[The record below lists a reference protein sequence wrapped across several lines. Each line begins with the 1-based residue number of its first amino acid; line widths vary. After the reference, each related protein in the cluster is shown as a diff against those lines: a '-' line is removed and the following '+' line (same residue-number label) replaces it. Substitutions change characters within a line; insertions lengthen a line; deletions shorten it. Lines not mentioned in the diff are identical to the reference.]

1 MPLLD
6 ELTFLESQAQEEAK
20 LINNPEAWETLK
32 NKYLGRKGILA
43 TLTTQLKTCDA
54 AEKPLAGREA
64 NRIKQVLTTL
74 FETLP
79 KQISGNSI
87 NAEEV
92 CGPDLSMP
100 GTAPQIGG
108 LHPITQVIHEI
119 CDIFASLGFVVANG
133 PEMETEH
140 YNFESLN
147 VPKDHPARDGIDTF
161 YLDNKKLLRSQTS
174 TVQIRVME
182 EHKPPLKIISPGRV
196 YRPDATDATHSFMFH
211 QIEGLM
217 VDQNVSFAE
226 LKGVLMAFAQRFFG
240 KSVKLRFRPHFFP
253 FTEPSAEVD
262 VSCDLWGAE
271 GGSGAKKHW
280 LEILG
285 AGMVHPNVLKS
296 VGVSPTKHNGFA
308 FGLGVERIAML
319 RWGIKDI
326 RLFYEN
332 DIRFLRQFQGY

>member
-1 MPLLD
+1 MSLLK
-6 ELTFLESQAQEEAK
+6 ELTQLESLATEEAK
-20 LINNPEAWETLK
+20 LVSDPEAWEALK
-32 NKYLGRKGILA
+32 NKYLARKGILA

-64 NRIKQVLTTL
+64 NRIKQVLTAL
-74 FETLP
+74 FETVP
-79 KQISGNSI
+79 KSLAGGQSETED
-87 NAEEV
+87 A

-100 GTAPQIGG
+100 GTALKIGG

-119 CDIFASLGFVVANG
+119 CDIFASLGFEVATG

-140 YNFESLN
+140 YNFDSLN
-147 VPKDHPARDGIDTF
+147 VPKDHPARNEVDTF

-182 EHKPPLKIISPGRV
+182 NHKPPLKIISPGRV

-271 GGSGAKKHW
+271 GGSGAKKNW

-296 VGVSPTKHNGFA
+296 VGLSPKKYNGFA

-332 DIRFLRQFQGY
+332 DIRFLRQFA